1 MDIYQNSG
9 NPEHDNI
16 TIGLHTNQ
24 FTNSYEI
31 PSLNADQYVKLG
43 TLYTSTSNDGRA
55 CKFSIICNM
64 NV

>member
-43 TLYTSTSNDGRA
+43 TLYTSTS
-55 CKFSIICNM
+55 KS
-64 NV
+64 